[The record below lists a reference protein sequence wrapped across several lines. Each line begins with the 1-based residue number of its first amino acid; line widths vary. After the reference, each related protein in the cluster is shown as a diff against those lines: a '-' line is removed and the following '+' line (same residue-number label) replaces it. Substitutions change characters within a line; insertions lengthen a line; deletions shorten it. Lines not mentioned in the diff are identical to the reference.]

1 MNSHHKTIRLLSAA
15 VLLSMA
21 STMTAQVPDSTTTG
35 PRTAMDSAFARARQL
50 VISGQTTAGRQI
62 ADSILAATPTASPAY
77 GNALFGRAQ
86 LAPTATDAE
95 RDYQRIIVEYPLS
108 THAGDALLQLAQIER
123 SRGDRSAAIGHL
135 RRYLQENPGNAKR
148 ARTGFWL
155 AQLLFEQNDDTAACA
170 VMHDAQTALDPSDV
184 ELQNQMNFY
193 STRCRVAQ
201 ARAAADSASRADSI
215 RADSVARAEAHRKAT
230 TRVQTKTTPKTER
243 PRTSSSSTSTTSG
256 GSGNYAVQVG
266 AYGAR
271 ADAQQV
277 VDRLHARGIEA
288 RVDGTSKPF
297 RVRIGHYATKAS
309 ATKALAEFKKLGID
323 GFVTSTGGR

>member
-1 MNSHHKTIRLLSAA
+1 MNTFRTTIRILGAATLLTAA
-15 VLLSMA
+15 PVLR
-21 STMTAQVPDSTTTG
+21 AQVTDSTATK
-35 PRTAMDSAFARARQL
+35 PVSAMDSAFARARQL
-50 VISGQTTAGRQI
+50 VIAGQTAAGRQI
-62 ADSILAATPTASPAY
+62 ADSILSATPVTSPAY

-86 LAPTATDAE
+86 LAPTAADAE

-123 SRGDRSAAIGHL
+123 SRGDRAAAIAHL

-155 AQLLFEQNDDTAACA
+155 AQLLFEQNDDTAACP
-170 VMHDAQTALDPSDV
+170 VLHDAQLAVDPSNV

-193 STRCRVAQ
+193 TTRCRVAE
-201 ARAAADSASRADSI
+201 ARAAADSASRADSV
-215 RADSVARAEAHRKAT
+215 RADSVAQADARRKASERT
-230 TRVQTKTTPKTER
+230 HAKAPARTASPSKTRAPENA
-243 PRTSSSSTSTTSG
+243 G
-256 GSGNYAVQVG
+256 GNYAVQVG

-271 ADAQQV
+271 AEADQA

-288 RVDGTSKPF
+288 RVDGTAKPF
-297 RVRIGHYATKAS
+297 RVRIGHYTTKA
-309 ATKALAEFKKLGID
+309 AAAKALAEFKKLGID